1 MVHGLTFAMPPSRS
15 TSDLSEFGGPS
26 CPSFAYGLTQRGV
39 SEMPHRVER
48 GATRSAASTR
58 MGSHAT
64 ETVAR
69 ELGVTEG
76 EMGRGK
82 PPRDGRE
89 ERGAPPGPWG

>member
-1 MVHGLTFAMPPSRS
+1 MSMLAARRS
-15 TSDLSEFGGPS
+15 MTSVTPV
-26 CPSFAYGLTQRGV
+26 PV

-76 EMGRGK
+76 KMGRGK
-82 PPRDGRE
+82 PPLDGRE
-89 ERGAPPGPWG
+89 ERGTLPGPWG